1 MSLTSRRKVEQSKQ
15 WQAHRALGLRIKRQI
30 QNPGAKLVSKST
42 SLFSPPHQRPA
53 PPPPPRPPPPAP
65 SQPPAPTRSMYL
77 AVKLAP
83 MAISG
88 QVFASFSESCHYC
101 VLGVTGFPGSAPRHS
116 CVQNTRAERRNSIG
130 RAWLRRWARSSADG
144 SLVSLE
150 ALLELSRRASPS
162 TARGLPAR
170 NLSDA

>member
-42 SLFSPPHQRPA
+42 SLFSPPHHR
-53 PPPPPRPPPPAP
+53 RPPAP
-65 SQPPAPTRSMYL
+65 SQPPAPTRTMDL